1 MKVANVNGV
10 ELEYETTGSGEPVLL
25 ISPVV
30 AGAFRP
36 FMSAKSLKRYR
47 LIRYHKRGWCGST
60 HTTPPVRIADHAA
73 DAAALLDELGVSRA
87 HVAGHSSGGPIA
99 LQLALDYPDRVHTL
113 TMLEPSFLSLPSAQG
128 LFAKAGPAME
138 AYGTGDHETAVESFL
153 SVVSGLERDT
163 CRAVIEQN
171 VPGGVAQA
179 IKDADTFF
187 GVELPAVI
195 AWKFGAD
202 EAAAIHQPIL
212 SVRGTET
219 EPLWIEVVEQLHSWF
234 PQVEDLTV
242 EGVGHLLQM
251 QNPEPVALGV
261 AAFLGRHAMSGE
273 KTADSRRHERQRQP
287 TVG

>member
-1 MKVANVNGV
+1 MEIANVNGV

-36 FMSAKSLKRYR
+36 FMSAKPLERYL

-60 HTTPPVRIADHAA
+60 HTASSVSIADHAA
-73 DAAALLDELGVSRA
+73 DAAALLEELGVSRA
-87 HVAGHSSGGPIA
+87 HVAGHSSGGPIG
-99 LQLALDYPDRVHTL
+99 LQLALDYPNRVHTL
-113 TMLEPSFLSLPSAQG
+113 TMLEPSFLNLPSAQG
-128 LFAKAGPAME
+128 LFAKAAPAME
-138 AYGTGDHETAVESFL
+138 AYGAGDHETAVESFL
-153 SVVSGLERDT
+153 SVVSGLDRDT

-187 GVELPAVI
+187 GIELPAVI
-195 AWKFGAD
+195 AWKFRAE

-212 SVRGTET
+212 SVIGTET
-219 EPLWIEVVEQLHSWF
+219 EPLWVEAADQLHSWF

-242 EGVGHLLQM
+242 AGVGHLLQM

-261 AAFLGRHAMSGE
+261 AAFLARHPMNRTNSLGRSDHSMKVAN
-273 KTADSRRHERQRQP
+273 R
-287 TVG
+287 